1 MKCLFCK
8 EPSDRSTSQE
18 HIVPESLGNKSHV
31 LVKGVVCDKCNNYIA
46 TKIEKTALE
55 TPFFKDLRFRNNIES
70 KKGKIPSGT
79 ALFPKT
85 KHRGEISFDMKSR
98 QINVQLD
105 EKTFNLVNEG
115 VIKQVYI
122 PYNLEIPTNN
132 QAVSRMLAKIALE
145 FTALNFAKTKEE
157 LALLVDEEQLDPIRN
172 YVRFNPKNE
181 TWVYHTRK
189 IYDEHENFFLAD
201 GKSVD
206 MVFECDFLMT
216 ENIEVYFIIAFKG
229 VEFVINMAGSSVD
242 GYLDWL
248 KQHNNV
254 SPLYRKGR
262 HFGYKLTPE
271 FLIKDKSHE

>member
-8 EPSDRSTSQE
+8 ELSDQSTSEE

-31 LVKGVVCDKCNNYIA
+31 LRKGIVCDKYNNYIA
-46 TKIEKTALE
+46 TKIEKIALE

-70 KKGKIPSGT
+70 KKGKIPPGR
-79 ALFPKT
+79 AFFPKT
-85 KHRGEISFDMKSR
+85 KHSGEISFDIKSR
-98 QINVQLD
+98 EINVQLD
-105 EKTFNLVNEG
+105 KETFDLVDQG

-122 PYNLEIPTNN
+122 PYNLEIPENK

-145 FTALNFAKTKEE
+145 FSALNFAKKDEE
-157 LALLVDEEQLDPIRN
+157 LALLVDDEQLDPIRN
-172 YVRFNPKNE
+172 YVRFNTKNE

-189 IYDEHENFFLAD
+189 IYDDHENFSLAD

-216 ENIEVYFIIAFKG
+216 EHSEVYFIIAFKG
-229 VEFVINMAGSSVD
+229 IEFVINMAGSSVY

-248 KQHNNV
+248 TKHDISVPYIVRENILGISLHQ
-254 SPLYRKGR
+254 S
-262 HFGYKLTPE
+262 F
-271 FLIKDKSHE
+271 S